1 MFKMFKLFNRFV
13 PFKTFKQFNRC
24 APFKSL
30 KNELVPNVPVVPS
43 SDFTERPATLSCRIG
58 GYARCATKDERKTL
72 TTSLAQC

>member
-1 MFKMFKLFNRFV
+1 MFKMFKLFNSFV

-43 SDFTERPATLSCRIG
+43 SDFTERPANAKLPYRRIRALRYSG
-58 GYARCATKDERKTL
+58 
-72 TTSLAQC
+72 

>member
-30 KNELVPNVPVVPS
+30 KNELVPNVPVPS
-43 SDFTERPATLSCRIG
+43 SDFTERPATPSCRIE
-58 GYARCATKDERKTL
+58 GYALCATQDERKTL
-72 TTSLAQC
+72 TASPAQC